1 MKWYFFIHSAPF
13 IGEFLGKL
21 SYKVLENGEEVV
33 FFTDTKIAEFSKR
46 KYFPKDIK
54 TISKVDWCIE
64 TYDKIQRGF
73 KDFFWKGFFPVFD
86 RANFF
91 NFKFDYDD
99 VMEMM
104 SQEYQFFK
112 YILEEEKPDVIIG
125 ESPISVLFPEI
136 FSHHRN
142 RTIFLGIIGSRF
154 PGRIDIYD
162 LENTCSKYE
171 KSFKEMKNVS
181 EEEKKFAKDLIEKF
195 VSHKQLPSYM
205 EYQNKIKNLGE
216 IKRVKKYLKQEKEMW
231 RYWSKYILNR
241 KKFKKFDF
249 HSELLL
255 KYTFFYH
262 PFYALKRRLNISFL
276 KNVFNHLS
284 KDNKFFLFP
293 LHLQPEF
300 STSVQATY
308 FCDQINTIRNIAF
321 SLPFPFKLY
330 VKEHPSAVG
339 ERKKNFYEELE
350 KIPNVVLISPY
361 ENTKDLIE
369 KSAGVITLT
378 STLGMEAALI
388 GKPVYV
394 LGNVF
399 YSYHPLC
406 KKVNSFEELKQK
418 IEEDLGKK
426 IIPDNLENI
435 NHRFVISYFRNTI
448 PGDIVAASSQ
458 NDTNNYKVIY
468 EDIKRIFLSKNG
480 KT

>member
-21 SYKVLENGEEVV
+21 SSKVIENGEEVV
-33 FFTDTKIAEFSKR
+33 FCTDTKIAEFSKR

-54 TISKVDWCIE
+54 VLSKVDWCIE
-64 TYDKIQRGF
+64 NYDKNQRGF

-86 RANFF
+86 RADFF
-91 NFKFDYDD
+91 NFKFNYDD
-99 VMEMM
+99 VTEMM

-112 YILEEEKPDVIIG
+112 YIFEKEKPDVIIG

-136 FSHHRN
+136 FSYYRN
-142 RTIFLGIIGSRF
+142 RTIFLGTIGSRF

-171 KSFKEMKNVS
+171 KSFKEMKNIS
-181 EEEKKFAKDLIEKF
+181 EKEEKFAKDLIEKF
-195 VSHKQLPSYM
+195 VSHKQLPPYM

-216 IKRVKKYLKQEKEMW
+216 INRVKKYLKQEKEMW
-231 RYWSKYILNR
+231 RYWFKYILNR

-249 HSELLL
+249 HSEFLLR
-255 KYTFFYH
+255 YAFWYH
-262 PFYALKRRLNISFL
+262 PLFALKRKFNILFSRKDFS
-276 KNVFNHLS
+276 HLA
-284 KDNKFFLFP
+284 NNEKFFLFP
-293 LHLQPEF
+293 LHLQPEL
-300 STSVQATY
+300 STSFQATY
-308 FCDQINTIRNIAF
+308 FCDQINTVRNVAF

-339 ERKKNFYEELE
+339 ERKKSFYEELE

-361 ENTKDLIE
+361 ENTKELIK

-378 STLGMEAALI
+378 STLGMEAALM

-399 YSYHPLC
+399 YSYHPAC
-406 KKVNSFEELKQK
+406 KKIKNFEELRQRVYQDLIQK
-418 IEEDLGKK
+418 PQI
-426 IIPDNLENI
+426 DNLEDI
-435 NHRFVISYFRNTI
+435 NVRFILSYFKNTI
-448 PGDIVAASSQ
+448 EADDVGALSK
-458 NDTNNYKVIY
+458 NDTNDYKKIY
-468 EDIKRIFLSKNG
+468 YDIKRLFLDERNK
-480 KT
+480 K